1 MDKRK
6 LIGTIVGV
14 IMFAALIVGATYAW
28 LTFTANVTNSTANGT
43 TLKYIVNY
51 GKGNDISDMPILV
64 NGTTSTA
71 AEVTLTAQRPQG
83 SIADNIKIYI
93 STNASAS
100 DDVLSTSG
108 AIKYVICETAC
119 NASFEGNT
127 INSLTTES
135 TVEIFSGTLEGTTTS
150 STNKTHTYKI
160 YFWLDAAT
168 ITNSH
173 LNKSYSG
180 YIHADSTQNTT
191 NYG

>member
-6 LIGTIVGV
+6 LIGTIIGV

-28 LTFTANVTNSTANGT
+28 LSFTATVTNSTANGT
-43 TLKYIVNY
+43 TLKYTVNY
-51 GKGNDISDMPILV
+51 GKGDDISDIPILV
-64 NGTTSTA
+64 NGTTTTA
-71 AEVTLTAQRPQG
+71 SEVTLTAQRPQG

-100 DDVLSTSG
+100 DDIITSSG
-108 AIKYVICETAC
+108 AIRYVICETSC
-119 NASFEGNT
+119 NATFSGNT

-135 TVEIFSGTLEGTTTS
+135 TVEIFSGTLEGTTAS
-150 STNKTHTYKI
+150 ASNKTHTYKI

-168 ITNSH
+168 ITNDH
-173 LNKSYSG
+173 INKKYSG
-180 YIHADSTQNTT
+180 YIHADSTQSTT